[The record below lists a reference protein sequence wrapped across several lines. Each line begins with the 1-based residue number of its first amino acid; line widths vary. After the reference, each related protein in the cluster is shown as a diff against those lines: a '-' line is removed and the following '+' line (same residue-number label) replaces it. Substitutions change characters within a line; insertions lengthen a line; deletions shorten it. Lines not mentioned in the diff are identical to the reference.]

1 MPVEI
6 LVVDDN
12 PLIRL
17 FLASVLPRFGFA
29 VRAAAT
35 GEEALDLYRR
45 HGEGFSLVLLDVEMP
60 GLDGPQTLAALR
72 ELNPSV
78 RCCLMSSGAHGYTPQ
93 QLRELGAIAF
103 LQKPF
108 GTPEA
113 FVWAL
118 RECLGGLPLS
128 A

>member
-1 MPVEI
+1 MPAEI
-6 LVVDDN
+6 LIVDDN

-17 FLASVLPRFGFA
+17 FLASVLPRFGFV
-29 VRAAAT
+29 VRVAAT

-45 HGEGFSLVLLDVEMP
+45 HGKGLGLVLVDVEMP

-72 ELNPSV
+72 ELDPAV
-78 RCCLMSSGAHGYTPQ
+78 RCCLMSSAGHGYSPQ
-93 QLRELGAIAF
+93 QLRALGAIAF

-108 GTPEA
+108 GSPEA
-113 FVWAL
+113 LAWAL
-118 RECLGGLPLS
+118 RECVGGLPLS

>member
-1 MPVEI
+1 MPAEI
-6 LVVDDN
+6 LVVDHN
-12 PLIRL
+12 PLMRL
-17 FLASVLPRFGFA
+17 FLASVLPRYGFA
-29 VRAAAT
+29 VHAAGT

-45 HGEGFSLVLLDVEMP
+45 HREALSLVLLDVEMP
-60 GLDGPQTLAALR
+60 GLDGPQTLTALR

-78 RCCLMSSGAHGYTPQ
+78 RCCLMTGGAHGFTPQ

-108 GTPEA
+108 GRPEA
-113 FVWAL
+113 LAWAL
-118 RECLGGLPLS
+118 RECVGELPLS